1 MDRDLYQSR
10 RNFQW
15 VEASLMLLREFA
27 DRGGRRVLM
36 AGSSAEYDWSHGT
49 CSEEKTPLAPKT
61 VYGACKSALG
71 QLFASFVRSTELSGA
86 WPRIFFSY
94 GPGEHPDRLVAHV
107 VSAILQGRP
116 ARCTH
121 GDQLRDYLYVEDV
134 ASALIA
140 ILDSDLQGPV
150 NVGSGQPTRLKD
162 MILTIARA
170 LGREDLVE
178 LGALPV
184 AEDDPPL
191 VLADVGR
198 LAEELG
204 WRPDSSLDD
213 GIEHTIAYWRQQ
225 LPEPVMGEA

>member
-1 MDRDLYQSR
+1 
-10 RNFQW
+10 
-15 VEASLMLLREFA
+15 
-27 DRGGRRVLM
+27 
-36 AGSSAEYDWSHGT
+36 
-49 CSEEKTPLAPKT
+49 
-61 VYGACKSALG
+61 
-71 QLFASFVRSTELSGA
+71 
-86 WPRIFFSY
+86 
-94 GPGEHPDRLVAHV
+94 VAHV
-107 VSAILQGRP
+107 VSTILQGRP

-121 GDQLRDYLYVEDV
+121 GNQLRDYLYVEDV

-150 NVGSGQPTRLKD
+150 NVGSGRPTRLKD